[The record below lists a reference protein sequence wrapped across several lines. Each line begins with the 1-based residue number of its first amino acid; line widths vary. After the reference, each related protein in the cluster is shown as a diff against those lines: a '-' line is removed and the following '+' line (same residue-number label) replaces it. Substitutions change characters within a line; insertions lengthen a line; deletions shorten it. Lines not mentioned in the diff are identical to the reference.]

1 MKEDDLCERLHFEK
15 KQLRQHLHTLKLDQF
30 IKSKLQLE
38 TDAESKIVAKITHYF
53 IDYKVFVNI
62 VKYRLDQMQRRLE
75 AEQRQSSSRALFR
88 CLACGCSYTDL
99 EVDRLIDPM
108 SGKLVC
114 TYCRADVKEEED
126 NAQRSDARA
135 LVAKFQQQ
143 VRALF
148 VVSLATAIMFRFV
161 PVPA

>member
-15 KQLRQHLHTLKLDQF
+15 KQLRQYLHTLKTDQF

-38 TDAESKIVAKITHYF
+38 TDTEGKIAKIIHYF

-75 AEQRQSSSRALFR
+75 AEQRQTSSRALFR
-88 CLACGCSYTDL
+88 CFSCNSSYTDL
-99 EVDRLIDPM
+99 EVDRLLDFTT
-108 SGKLVC
+108 GALVC
-114 TYCRADVKEEED
+114 VYCHAEVKEEED

-135 LVAKFQQQ
+135 LVAKFHLQ
-143 VRALF
+143 VF
-148 VVSLATAIMFRFV
+148 SMFFILCT
-161 PVPA
+161 